1 MGGAVVEENVVVR
14 MVVRGSKWEE
24 GGGAGRSI

>member
-14 MVVRGSKWEE
+14 VVVRVRKWEE